1 MTHLL
6 ILLSMAAPM
15 MQDGARERV
24 KGAVQTY
31 VSPRTRPDERVR
43 MVERFGAMGPAAV
56 GFIQEAAEAAGPGL
70 HFLPMRFLAGEVKID
85 LLRRQGDEA
94 AAQAIQK
101 LRAPTVTI
109 DASDQ
114 SLESILDV
122 FRRHG
127 FPQALVNPA
136 EQEELA
142 KLKFSIRGSSEPM
155 DHLLDRLLQKHKLD
169 YYARGGVV
177 IIATR
182 AWLWGVPRPGAADAS
197 AQAKITEALGHLES
211 ETIDRRV
218 AAERKIID
226 AGLVSMPILEKEHPR
241 ASAARKGRIEALED
255 RILARHIPD
264 RLHPPDAE
272 PALVPEDVTDFLNG
286 SKERLLSISFF
297 RPTPLSEI
305 IARIAEFSETPIA
318 FDPAVAAGIPG
329 RKLTLAVD
337 RASVYELVEA
347 LAVPLGAAVR
357 PEAGR
362 LLIIARR

>member
-6 ILLSMAAPM
+6 ILLSMAVPM
-15 MQDGARERV
+15 MQDGARDRV
-24 KGAVQTY
+24 KGAVQAY
-31 VSPRTRPDERVR
+31 VSPRTRPEERTR
-43 MVERFGAMGPAAV
+43 IVERFGAMGPAAV
-56 GFIQEAAEAAGPGL
+56 GFIQETADSAGPGL

-85 LLRRQGDEA
+85 LLRRLGDEG

-101 LRAPTVTI
+101 LRAPTGTI
-109 DASDQ
+109 DASEL

-122 FRRHG
+122 LRRQG
-127 FPQALVNPA
+127 LGQVLVNPA

-177 IIATR
+177 IIASR
-182 AWLWGVPRPGAADAS
+182 SWLWGVPSAGAADAS
-197 AQAKITEALGHLES
+197 ALSKITEALGHLES
-211 ETIDRRV
+211 EVIDRRV
-218 AAERKIID
+218 AAERAIID
-226 AGLVSMPILEKEHPR
+226 AGLSSLPILEKEHAR
-241 ASAARKGRIEALED
+241 GSAARKARVEALED
-255 RILARHIPD
+255 RILARHVPD
-264 RLHPPDAE
+264 RLHPLDAE
-272 PALVPEDVTDFLNG
+272 PALVSEDATDFLNG

-305 IARIAEFSETPIA
+305 MARIAEFSETPIA
-318 FDPAVAAGIPG
+318 FDPEMAAGIPG

-337 RASVYELVEA
+337 KASVYELVEA

-362 LLIIARR
+362 LLIVARR

>member
-6 ILLSMAAPM
+6 ILLSLAAPM

-24 KGAVQTY
+24 KTAVQTY
-31 VSPRTRPDERVR
+31 VSPRTRPEERAR
-43 MVERFGAMGPAAV
+43 IVERLGAMGPAAV
-56 GFIQEAAEAAGPGL
+56 GFIQEVAEASGPGL
-70 HFLPMRFLAGEVKID
+70 HFLPTRFLAGEVKID

-94 AAQAIQK
+94 AAQAIQR
-101 LRAPTVTI
+101 LRAPTGTI
-109 DASDQ
+109 DASEL

-122 FRRHG
+122 FRRQG
-127 FPQALVNPA
+127 LSQALVNPA
-136 EQEELA
+136 EQDELA
-142 KLKFSIRGSSEPM
+142 RLRFSIRGSSEQL

-182 AWLWGVPRPGAADAS
+182 SWLWGVPRPGAADDAL
-197 AQAKITEALGHLES
+197 QAKIAEALGHLES
-211 ETIDRRV
+211 ELIDRRA
-218 AAERKIID
+218 AAERTIID
-226 AGLVSMPILEKEHPR
+226 SGLASMAILEKEHAR
-241 ASAARKGRIEALED
+241 ASAARKGRIEALAD

-264 RLHPPDAE
+264 RLHPLDAE
-272 PALVPEDVTDFLNG
+272 PALISEDAHDFLKA
-286 SKERLLSISFF
+286 SKERSLSISFF

-305 IARIAEFSETPIA
+305 IAHIAEFSETPIA
-318 FDPAVAAGIPG
+318 FDPAVAAGVLG

-337 RASVYELVEA
+337 RANVHDIVEA

-362 LLIIARR
+362 LLIVARR